1 MLSKKIRSVSGGE
14 IRSPRGRE
22 TGWPSRA
29 EHRRGSAGNKL
40 RGNRALALLLL
51 PGLLGL
57 PARSQDLVTE
67 AWRLESR
74 GEASQAQERLRGPA
88 SSATATPAVL
98 RAWAEFLERQHDPSA
113 RQAYEKLAAALNRAG
128 APREQRAAV
137 ARRLAILDLE
147 SGDRE
152 AAIRALNDYSTN
164 GGTGLSLPRPLPPPA
179 QAFIEIPGP
188 VRSFARMAAL
198 STDLAPEDILPALA
212 RNVVTNGYQAASSNE
227 ALEQTEYLKLVVRYL
242 SQARELEKLAGAS
255 KMIKIDAC
263 ESTATADVLRVIGYR
278 MRGGCGSDV
287 VLETVNASRAFLTTD
302 SGFPLAELEQDLR
315 TNRPFVLDYHP
326 TRLPL
331 LYGLDYWQSAK
342 DKTMG
347 EFIDYFI
354 SDPSLCRLYLGLSK
368 LDPETADAIRKAVPA
383 PRLKL
388 YAHVLDFFGGMFEI
402 RDGKAVVP
410 GGVRSERAWAD
421 LAGVDPARGPQF
433 FERLVNRDDGWLA
446 SYYDALARIQGPVRD
461 YLADPEHLKR
471 FYQAIRGRVTSPGP
485 ARPVFRANTD
495 MLLLTTR
502 LRIDPDGKPH
512 LPGGLDVWKNL
523 FANHPQGKYDPKLSK
538 AAGGWKDGEDVL
550 EALFGLARKIVENEP
565 LKIFM
570 ALSDIDRNRQHPL
583 ESNTMDRLA
592 REYRTMSAQYPLF
605 AEAPMLSDKTIL
617 SFMDV
622 AKATV
627 SIRDL
632 GLRADTAGTVQ
643 ALAGL
648 WQIFMRQGSIPS
660 AQADAALA
668 GILAPF
674 AKIQNEREV
683 FDGGQSGV
691 RVLLKATGTATS
703 ASPQDRMIDLLAGA
717 AGEDNSV
724 AHEHVIED
732 MIRIF
737 ESQRLVSLKDLFDLA
752 DNLDSVS
759 KGEKLNTVLTG
770 RLATRI
776 SEIQL
781 PRSAMS
787 NSEKSSLAFGYWTD
801 RHLDA
806 QRKMNLRAAIDKSA
820 NSPAKLREL
829 RGQLAP
835 FLRDTLVGLNY
846 IHYAPPGAQVLYTN
860 PLFVRSH
867 DFIGIQGAD
876 HTWKETTVFGTG
888 WPANAGGRLVG
899 SLASLPYALA
909 EAEQNFLIPTRQQAL
924 IWGDLVPQ
932 IIQTAVIPRWWK
944 VAPSQLHWVGLHM
957 AYGESLLAE
966 SAIDRNR
973 RAQVLDALSRYAPP
987 VRVSKVEQLLSSV
1000 DVPGA
1005 IQNVLPSELYWV
1017 AVNLS
1022 GSDRESPLAEG
1033 IRRMAADSPDA
1044 VSQSAI
1050 SRVFG
1055 TPKPTL
1061 ANSYEPELLNLRTF
1075 PTLMGYSSRILA
1087 ESWESNLLYYGALAD
1102 EIHAS
1107 PSELNVLV
1115 PEWTQQTVEQIFATH
1130 LEDWPALL
1138 RSLRLVGQ
1146 DVREKARKQ
1155 QTQAIN

>member
-1 MLSKKIRSVSGGE
+1 MPLSKERGQRSS
-14 IRSPRGRE
+14 
-22 TGWPSRA
+22 
-29 EHRRGSAGNKL
+29 
-40 RGNRALALLLL
+40 RGNVTGALALLMFAA
-51 PGLLGL
+51 GSGL
-57 PARSQDLVTE
+57 PARCQDLAAD

-74 GEASQAQERLRGPA
+74 GEAGQAQERLKDA
-88 SSATATPAVL
+88 AASATATPAVL
-98 RAWAEFLERQHDPSA
+98 RAWAEFLEREHDPAA
-113 RQAYEKLAAALNRAG
+113 RQAYEKLAAALDRTA

-147 SGDRE
+147 AGDRD
-152 AAIRALNDYSTN
+152 AATRALNDFTSE
-164 GGTGLSLPRPLPPPA
+164 GGTGLSLPRQSAAAA
-179 QAFIEIPGP
+179 QTYIEIPGP

-198 STDLAPEDILPALA
+198 STDLPPDDVLPALA
-212 RNVVTNGYQAASSNE
+212 RNIVTNGYQAANSNE

-242 SQARELEKLAGAS
+242 SQARELEKLSGAS
-255 KMIKIDAC
+255 KIIQIDTC
-263 ESTATADVLRVIGYR
+263 ESTATGDLLRVIGYR

-302 SGFPLAELEQDLR
+302 SGFPLAELEQALR
-315 TNRPFVLDYHP
+315 TNRPFTLDYHP
-326 TRLPL
+326 TRLPI
-331 LYGLDYWQSAK
+331 LYGVEYWQSAK

-368 LDPETADAIRKAVPA
+368 LDPETADALRKAVPA
-383 PRLKL
+383 PRLKI

-402 RDGKAVVP
+402 REGKAVVP
-410 GGVRSERAWAD
+410 GGARAEKTWAE
-421 LAGVDPARGPQF
+421 LAGNLDPARGPQF
-433 FERLVNRDDGWLA
+433 FERLISRDDGWLA

-461 YLADPEHLKR
+461 YLTDPERLKR
-471 FYQAIRGRVTSPGP
+471 FYLAIRGKVTSPGP
-485 ARPVFRANTD
+485 ARPVFRSNTD

-502 LRIDPDGKPH
+502 LHIDADGKPH

-523 FANHPQGKYDPKLSK
+523 FANHPQGKYDAKLTR

-550 EALFGLARKIVENEP
+550 EALFGLARKVVENEP

-570 ALSDIDRNRQHPL
+570 ALSDIDRNRARPL

-605 AEAPMLSDKTIL
+605 AESPMLSDKTIL
-617 SFMDV
+617 AFMDV
-622 AKATV
+622 SHAT
-627 SIRDL
+627 SSLHDL
-632 GLRADTAGTVQ
+632 GLKADTAGTVQ
-643 ALAGL
+643 ALVGL
-648 WQIFMRQGSIPS
+648 WQSFTRQGSIPS
-660 AQADAALA
+660 TQADAALA
-668 GILAPF
+668 DILAPF

-691 RVLLKATGTATS
+691 RTLLKATGTAAN
-703 ASPQDRMIDLLAGA
+703 ASPQDRMIDLLAGT
-717 AGEDNSV
+717 GTTDNNSI
-724 AHEHVIED
+724 AHERVIED

-752 DNLDSVS
+752 DNLDSVN

-781 PRSAMS
+781 PRSAMTGTEK
-787 NSEKSSLAFGYWTD
+787 NSMAFGYWTE
-801 RHLDA
+801 RHLDQ
-806 QRKMNLRAAIDKSA
+806 QRKMNLRASIDKSA
-820 NSPAKLREL
+820 NDANKLKEL

-835 FLRDTLVGLNY
+835 FLRDTLVGFNY
-846 IHYAPPGAQVLYTN
+846 IHYAPPGAQVLHTN

-932 IIQTAVIPRWWK
+932 IIQTAVIPRWWN
-944 VAPSQLHWVGLHM
+944 VVPSQLHWVGLHM

-966 SAIDRNR
+966 SALDSAR

-987 VRVSKVEQLLSSV
+987 VRVKKVELLLDSA
-1000 DVPGA
+1000 DVRGA
-1005 IQNVLPSELYWV
+1005 IENVLPSELYWV
-1017 AVNLS
+1017 AVSLS
-1022 GSDRESPLAEG
+1022 AADRESPLADG

-1044 VSQSAI
+1044 LSQNAI

-1061 ANSYEPELLNLRTF
+1061 ANSYQPELLNLRTF

-1115 PEWTQQTVEQIFATH
+1115 PEWTQQTVERIFATH

-1138 RSLRLVGQ
+1138 RSLRLVGE
-1146 DVREKARKQ
+1146 DVRQNARKQ
-1155 QTQAIN
+1155 QAQAVN